1 MATTF
6 DNMLV
11 KNIGLLSVETLQ
23 TDSSTR
29 ITVVGLRLT
38 NTYPSTVYATVSMRD
53 DDGSTTAFVT
63 KSLEISS
70 NETASI
76 LTNGERLIMGT
87 DNTLLISSDT
97 DDSLDAVISYA
108 NIT

>member
-1 MATTF
+1 MAMTF
-6 DNMLV
+6 NNMLI
-11 KNIGLLSVETLQ
+11 KNIGISPVETLQ

-38 NTYPSTVYATVSMRD
+38 NIYPSTVYATVSIRD
-53 DDGSTTAFVT
+53 DGGSTTVFVT
-63 KSLEISS
+63 KSLEINS

-76 LTNGERLIMGT
+76 LFNGERLIMGT

-97 DDSLDAVISYA
+97 DDSIDAVISYA
-108 NIT
+108 SIT